1 MKINALDYD
10 SKELVKI
17 IREWSEL
24 TQEEFAKKVNVSKG
38 TVQNYEQGKRNYTF
52 KTLIEICKK
61 NNINIILEKKK

>member
-10 SKELVKI
+10 SKELFKM

-24 TQEEFAKKVNVSKG
+24 TQEEFARKINVSKG
-38 TVQNYEQGKRNYTF
+38 TVQNYEQSKRNY
-52 KTLIEICKK
+52 KIKNIIKIYKK

>member
-38 TVQNYEQGKRNYTF
+38 TVQNYEQGK
-52 KTLIEICKK
+52 K
-61 NNINIILEKKK
+61 IIHLKL